1 MEIYHYYLIDNVDI
15 VYNYNNTIKEEMYSF
30 IKKFP
35 SNIEYFNVRD
45 LELINYWVNNVGKN
59 ETESLDMF
67 SGELKSYLNYKNMD
81 FYVDNRAGDNSPFY
95 TLRLGIAVFKYDN
108 VIYHIDDALGTQAEH
123 IIYVPNETGNT
134 KEELMSAAQKR
145 IYEYLGKKG
154 VVTISYFGT
163 AYEALA
169 RTFYD
174 ARMDW
179 PEMDPNITFEEYL
192 QYGNVFIPT
201 YDNFE
206 DEIGVKGI
214 TEDDQTFIATIK
226 VGNKE
231 EKFYIFIKKD
241 SSKMVTPTYKTA
253 DITTNIVV
261 TSVLKKKNKVK

>member
-15 VYNYNNTIKEEMYSF
+15 VYNYNNTIKEKMDHF

-81 FYVDNRAGDNSPFY
+81 FYVDNRAGENSPFY

-108 VIYHIDDALGTQAEH
+108 VIYHIDDALGTQAEYV
-123 IIYVPNETGNT
+123 IYVPSETGNT

-145 IYEYLGKKG
+145 IDEYLGKKG
-154 VVTISYFGT
+154 
-163 AYEALA
+163 
-169 RTFYD
+169 
-174 ARMDW
+174 
-179 PEMDPNITFEEYL
+179 
-192 QYGNVFIPT
+192 
-201 YDNFE
+201 
-206 DEIGVKGI
+206 
-214 TEDDQTFIATIK
+214 
-226 VGNKE
+226 
-231 EKFYIFIKKD
+231 
-241 SSKMVTPTYKTA
+241 
-253 DITTNIVV
+253 VV